1 MKASVMSFDG
11 LASGEFVS
19 IVKEINSM
27 PVDSGT
33 SHWNCAVC
41 DSMDDRGGKDRTPM
55 AP

>member
-19 IVKEINSM
+19 MVKEINSV
-27 PVDSGT
+27 PVVSGT

-41 DSMDDRGGKDRTPM
+41 DSIDDRGGNDRAPMTP
-55 AP
+55 